1 MFLCLYS
8 FMFTTNKLTAEQ
20 EYAKFDQTAKHPTA
34 GLNEAAVLSC
44 LIFICGIFVY
54 FYFIAYWAQL

>member
-34 GLNEAAVLSC
+34 GLNEAAVL
-44 LIFICGIFVY
+44 
-54 FYFIAYWAQL
+54 